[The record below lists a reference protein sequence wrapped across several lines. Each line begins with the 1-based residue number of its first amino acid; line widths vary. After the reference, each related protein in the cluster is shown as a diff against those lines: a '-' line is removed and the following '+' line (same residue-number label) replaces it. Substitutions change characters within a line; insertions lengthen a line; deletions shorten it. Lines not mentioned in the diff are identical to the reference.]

1 MQRAKYPAVTTKAHF
16 LVCVKETRGSLIMA
30 SFLVGRAKHLT
41 PIFLFKGRV
50 LVETLLSS
58 VNKRYMSQE
67 KPISR
72 FPVPIMDTLPKDIQE
87 RMREV
92 QEKVRRKKSSLDTL
106 ILLIDK
112 DFIGD

>member
-1 MQRAKYPAVTTKAHF
+1 
-16 LVCVKETRGSLIMA
+16 MA
-30 SFLVGRAKHLT
+30 SFLVGKAKHLT

-50 LVETLLSS
+50 LAETLLKAA
-58 VNKRYMSQE
+58 NKRYLSQE

-92 QEKVRRKKSSLDTL
+92 QEKVFVKKEKFESGDL
-106 ILLIDK
+106 LLIDK
-112 DFIGD
+112 DCIGD

>member
-1 MQRAKYPAVTTKAHF
+1 
-16 LVCVKETRGSLIMA
+16 MA
-30 SFLVGRAKHLT
+30 SFLVSRAKHLT

-50 LVETLLSS
+50 LVETLLNS

-67 KPISR
+67 KLISR

-92 QEKVRRKKSSLDTL
+92 QEKVRRKKSSLDT
-106 ILLIDK
+106 
-112 DFIGD
+112 